1 MSSRFEQYKTDES
14 QKREL
19 QSDLTEIQ
27 TLYNSYE
34 DFYNKYTFD
43 EFLEYATKNSSGSLD
58 KSIENYLIQESDKDK
73 PLKEFR
79 KTTVPWLSET
89 VAGSLSGARFV
100 AEKYPS
106 PLLNT
111 LAKLSPNE
119 KEIRRGTDKAF
130 RDVGRAVGLGD
141 IWDEK
146 KDKETGKA
154 YYELQEPET
163 TAGQILKP
171 VGEYVTALAVTRNP
185 TALFTKTAQ
194 KVPEKITRKVGRPS
208 KAQLAKEAR
217 QETTKKL
224 LGAGKTLGRAEL
236 AAQVTFADN
245 PEFTYVASSLS
256 NYIGNDNNL
265 MGEVLNYLDTT
276 EDSPEE
282 ARRLSLLLDGL
293 AFSGIVSAGVGTLKV
308 TKEGILQMLQS
319 VKNSSQ
325 YQKESFKSLIT
336 GASKTKSARKKDV
349 SEVPIIKDISNE
361 DVLKFGKDSLTYKT
375 LNKGYRGVQ
384 RLHQNF
390 LTTSGMYSDEMFK
403 MLKSADYNKI
413 AWSKRASEIHAKLVT
428 SISKAA
434 KTSKFSEKE
443 IDERLF
449 DYLKGEKTLASLPK
463 NPELRQFAK
472 EAKDEVKNL
481 SKMLI
486 ESNYVPPQ
494 MKKVIEENMGSY
506 LRKTYQFYE
515 NKNWKPSQEVIDE
528 VTDSIA
534 ASIQKAKG
542 TKNITPFQQQE
553 ARRVVNEI
561 IKRDDKGYN
570 NIVSH
575 LNGVFG
581 TKKNE
586 VVFQQRKNI
595 APAIQKLLGAE
606 EVDASLAVFRTL
618 DTLGT
623 QITNYKL
630 YDDLYEKGL
639 GKWFFKET
647 GKFSKAPDQSLKAAT
662 IEGKQFLQL
671 DGLRTTPEIA
681 ELFNTMARNK
691 GQTRQ
696 TLERMY
702 GYFLTA
708 KGSSQAAATVFNG
721 LTHVRNTLGG
731 SIILMRNGINPFT
744 DETIKSS
751 QILSN
756 DLFTMDATKKNK
768 VLSDLYED
776 YQRLGIVNQNVRV
789 GEFKNLINDLAANPN
804 ENMMSKFPE
813 IFKKAGRKATSIY
826 VAEDDLWRI
835 VAYNKELNT
844 LKKAYPDLA
853 KRNLQDLKQE
863 AADVVRAT
871 MPTYDLIAP
880 GLQELRKLPIG
891 NFFSFTAEQFRN
903 NYNTTMRAAQELR
916 SGNKVIQDRG
926 MNRLASQVTTT
937 YLFSKGLTDFSKL
950 AFGIS
955 DEDEKAV
962 RDLNLAPWSKNS
974 ALLFSKDNKGNI
986 QYIDLTY
993 TDPSAP
999 VTDNFR
1005 NILNLITDPTESM
1018 ETVDRNIIGQ
1028 TIEGLEFFLR
1038 PFVDE
1043 ALLTEA
1049 ITDIL
1054 VRGGKTKEG
1063 FDIKI
1068 INPITKEPLI
1078 WEERVDNNNLAEVAN
1093 NMDVALGHILEKV
1106 LPRETTDIASLTR
1119 GKKAIRIEEGKTSL
1133 QRELIGKLTGQRL
1146 VTISPDKIK
1155 NDFSFKLRDLN
1166 KARGTYQSN
1175 INSSI
1180 TKNMKAESV
1189 LSRYE
1194 EENNKNY
1201 KEFVKSKR
1209 MLDAAKHFDIDP
1221 YELETLVKENLT
1233 NYTKDEKSTFIYSS
1247 NEYIPL
1253 KISDQKLEQAY
1264 KDLNFE
1270 NINFREFYDAYTVK
1284 YLEYSQ
1290 LPLLEEEKQ
1299 KEKELKRKGFFLG
1312 GLADEYQYYSQLSE
1326 EVEKLPEKTTEFIK
1340 EREKR
1345 RAEAHRQIAEAT
1357 KEGDVRKGFEAF
1369 ETLPIGEQLAGY
1381 MNPVTNVPLSVT
1393 GAGVY
1398 AEKAKPS
1405 FKSTKEFVLDFI
1417 NPTKNILQKTPIKV
1431 EDPMSAGIAV
1441 AEATGAIPF
1450 IGGIGKFGSKTLRK
1464 IQAKRADDTMGGG
1477 GGNKPPVDKKQEYL
1491 KLSEKYYKDSE
1502 GVFYSPVLK
1511 TLLLKAPENV
1521 KGEALLKW
1529 LNNQEGIKKEEL
1541 NFLKLDEY
1549 VKENPKAGA
1558 MDMAKYSDD
1567 KKLEINTNVRLEYAK
1582 DKSYPVTFIEE
1593 NSPEEGIKIIRP
1605 KNIPFI
1611 SKDEAYAYGND
1622 EIGYDIFMYGE
1633 NITQRTAGDFGEG
1646 RKPLNKAEAEIQ
1658 LQGIL
1663 KDEGILDVGNYNQ
1676 IEYKHYI
1683 DRDLPGGKNYQEIT
1697 FNLNENAVKDKI
1709 NFDTYPSSS
1718 FHFANKEDETQFAHA
1733 LIRDRK
1739 VRVGNSVKVSNSLHV
1754 DELQSDLHTLGYD
1767 VGYKNS
1773 TKDKIELEKI
1783 TEETKEFNKNINKL
1797 IEKTKKDVAS
1807 FKKENPEVFEVPYG
1821 FGNIIKKNI
1830 DEIEELPRVQSSE
1843 PTRKVAP
1850 LTKINRIYNTLNE
1863 AEYTVNSNQVKKL
1876 QAEGKITAS
1885 TTIEEVDELLN
1896 TIRDK
1901 DGIVTNFK
1909 YDELPKEYWDLSDK
1923 NIELLQR
1930 KKIIDKKIPD
1940 YPYKD
1945 NWHEPVLKQ
1954 LLYKA
1959 VKENKN
1965 ALSVSTSDVILTR
1978 YGGEGPEYKK
1988 MLYDKRVPSTMEKLS
2003 NKYKGEFQKKGMLEP
2018 SDVNPRYDEYLEK
2031 RATGKPLSSTGKN
2044 FLDAIDVGD
2053 MDANIIFIT
2062 PEMREKILKE
2072 GVPGF
2077 AKGGLVKGKDDVP
2090 YTKENPADRV
2100 DPNTGQP
2107 YSAQMEELG
2116 LNVFQEK

>member
-1 MSSRFEQYKTDES
+1 MPSRFEQYKTDES
-14 QKREL
+14 QEREL
-19 QSDLTEIQ
+19 QSDLAELQ

-34 DFYNKYTFD
+34 DFYNKYSFD
-43 EFLEYATKNSSGSLD
+43 EFLEYATKNSKGSLD
-58 KSIENYLIQESDKDK
+58 KSIENYLIQQADKDI

-89 VAGSLSGARFV
+89 IAGSLSGARFA

-119 KEIRRGTDKAF
+119 KEIRKGADKAF

-146 KDKETGKA
+146 KDKETGKS

-163 TAGQILKP
+163 TAGKILKP
-171 VGEYVTALAVTRNP
+171 LGEYVTALAVTRNP
-185 TALFTKTAQ
+185 TTLFTKTAQ
-194 KVPEKITRKVGRPS
+194 KVPEKITKKVGRPS
-208 KAQLAKEAR
+208 KVQLAKEAR
-217 QETTKKL
+217 EERTKKL
-224 LGAGKTLGRAEL
+224 LGAGKTLGKAEL

-325 YQKESFKSLIT
+325 SQKESFKSLIT

-375 LNKGYRGVQ
+375 LNKGYKKVQ

-443 IDERLF
+443 IDDILNQYF
-449 DYLKGEKTLASLPK
+449 KGKKTLSNLPK

-472 EAKDEVKNL
+472 EAKDEVNNL
-481 SKMLI
+481 SKMLL

-528 VTDSIA
+528 VTSSIA
-534 ASIQKAKG
+534 GSIQKAKG

-561 IKRDDKGYN
+561 IKRDDKSYN

-647 GKFSKAPDQSLKAAT
+647 GKFSKAPDKSLKAAT
-662 IEGKQFLQL
+662 IEGQQFLQL
-671 DGLRTTPEIA
+671 DGLKTTPEIA

-744 DETIKSS
+744 NETIKSS

-776 YQRLGIVNQNVRV
+776 YQRLGLVNQNVRV

-804 ENMMSKFPE
+804 KNMISKFPE
-813 IFKKAGRKATSIY
+813 IFKKAGRKATSVY

-844 LKKAYPDLA
+844 LKKAYPDLV

-880 GLQELRKLPIG
+880 GLQELRKFPIG

-903 NYNTTMRAAQELR
+903 NYNTTIRAAQELR

-974 ALLFSKDNKGNI
+974 SLLFSKDNKGNI

-1063 FDIKI
+1063 FNIKI
-1068 INPITKEPLI
+1068 INPITKEPLV
-1078 WEERVDNNNLAEVAN
+1078 WEERVDNNNLAEIAN
-1093 NMDVALGHILEKV
+1093 NMDVALGHILEKA
-1106 LPRETTDIASLTR
+1106 LPREVTDIASLTR

-1133 QRELIGKLTGQRL
+1133 QRELLGKLTGQRL
-1146 VTISPDKIK
+1146 VTINPDKIK

-1166 KARGTYQSN
+1166 RARKVYQN
-1175 INSSI
+1175 NVNSSI
-1180 TKNMKAESV
+1180 IKNMKAESV
-1189 LSRYE
+1189 LSRYQ

-1201 KEFVKSKR
+1201 REFVKSKR

-1221 YELETLVKENLT
+1221 YEIESLVKENLN
-1233 NYTKDEKSTFIYSS
+1233 NYTKDEKSTFLYSS

-1253 KISDQKLEQAY
+1253 KISDQKLEEAY

-1290 LPLLEEEKQ
+1290 LPLLEEAEQ
-1299 KEKELKRKGFFLG
+1299 KEKELKRKGFLKG
-1312 GLADEYQYYSQLSE
+1312 GKAT
-1326 EVEKLPEKTTEFIK
+1326 KNNKKFKTT
-1340 EREKR
+1340 
-1345 RAEAHRQIAEAT
+1345 
-1357 KEGDVRKGFEAF
+1357 
-1369 ETLPIGEQLAGY
+1369 
-1381 MNPVTNVPLSVT
+1381 NS
-1393 GAGVY
+1393 
-1398 AEKAKPS
+1398 
-1405 FKSTKEFVLDFI
+1405 
-1417 NPTKNILQKTPIKV
+1417 
-1431 EDPMSAGIAV
+1431 
-1441 AEATGAIPF
+1441 
-1450 IGGIGKFGSKTLRK
+1450 
-1464 IQAKRADDTMGGG
+1464 
-1477 GGNKPPVDKKQEYL
+1477 
-1491 KLSEKYYKDSE
+1491 
-1502 GVFYSPVLK
+1502 
-1511 TLLLKAPENV
+1511 
-1521 KGEALLKW
+1521 W
-1529 LNNQEGIKKEEL
+1529 LGT
-1541 NFLKLDEY
+1541 Y
-1549 VKENPKAGA
+1549 V
-1558 MDMAKYSDD
+1558 
-1567 KKLEINTNVRLEYAK
+1567 
-1582 DKSYPVTFIEE
+1582 
-1593 NSPEEGIKIIRP
+1593 
-1605 KNIPFI
+1605 
-1611 SKDEAYAYGND
+1611 
-1622 EIGYDIFMYGE
+1622 
-1633 NITQRTAGDFGEG
+1633 
-1646 RKPLNKAEAEIQ
+1646 
-1658 LQGIL
+1658 
-1663 KDEGILDVGNYNQ
+1663 
-1676 IEYKHYI
+1676 
-1683 DRDLPGGKNYQEIT
+1683 
-1697 FNLNENAVKDKI
+1697 
-1709 NFDTYPSSS
+1709 
-1718 FHFANKEDETQFAHA
+1718 
-1733 LIRDRK
+1733 
-1739 VRVGNSVKVSNSLHV
+1739 
-1754 DELQSDLHTLGYD
+1754 
-1767 VGYKNS
+1767 
-1773 TKDKIELEKI
+1773 
-1783 TEETKEFNKNINKL
+1783 NKN
-1797 IEKTKKDVAS
+1797 
-1807 FKKENPEVFEVPYG
+1807 
-1821 FGNIIKKNI
+1821 
-1830 DEIEELPRVQSSE
+1830 
-1843 PTRKVAP
+1843 
-1850 LTKINRIYNTLNE
+1850 
-1863 AEYTVNSNQVKKL
+1863 
-1876 QAEGKITAS
+1876 
-1885 TTIEEVDELLN
+1885 
-1896 TIRDK
+1896 
-1901 DGIVTNFK
+1901 
-1909 YDELPKEYWDLSDK
+1909 
-1923 NIELLQR
+1923 
-1930 KKIIDKKIPD
+1930 
-1940 YPYKD
+1940 
-1945 NWHEPVLKQ
+1945 
-1954 LLYKA
+1954 
-1959 VKENKN
+1959 
-1965 ALSVSTSDVILTR
+1965 
-1978 YGGEGPEYKK
+1978 
-1988 MLYDKRVPSTMEKLS
+1988 LS
-2003 NKYKGEFQKKGMLEP
+2003 NF
-2018 SDVNPRYDEYLEK
+2018 
-2031 RATGKPLSSTGKN
+2031 ST
-2044 FLDAIDVGD
+2044 
-2053 MDANIIFIT
+2053 
-2062 PEMREKILKE
+2062 
-2072 GVPGF
+2072 
-2077 AKGGLVKGKDDVP
+2077 GGLVEGKDDVP
-2090 YTKENPADRV
+2090 YTKENPANRV
-2100 DPNTGQP
+2100 DPFTGKP
-2107 YSAQMEELG
+2107 YSSQMEELG
-2116 LNVFQEK
+2116 LNVLQEK